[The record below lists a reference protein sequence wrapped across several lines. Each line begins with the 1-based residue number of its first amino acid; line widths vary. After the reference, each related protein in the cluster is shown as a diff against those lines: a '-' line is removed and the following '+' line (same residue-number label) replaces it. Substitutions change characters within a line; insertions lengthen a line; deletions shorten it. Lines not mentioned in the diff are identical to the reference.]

1 MLASL
6 ILSGAG
12 QFLAG
17 ARRRGIIWFGIV
29 CALPLFLLG
38 IYTSPLVPAKAR
50 NSPLGCQHDCMG
62 RDVVRLTPSNSS
74 IALVGLG
81 YFNPSFVRSFRHVFT
96 PRASFVSGLSRTH
109 NRHDTD
115 HQ

>member
-38 IYTSPLVPAKAR
+38 IYASPLVPAKAAI
-50 NSPLGCQHDCMG
+50 PLLGVNMI
-62 RDVVRLTPSNSS
+62 VWVAMLYRLTPSNSS
-74 IALVGLG
+74 IALVG
-81 YFNPSFVRSFRHVFT
+81 V
-96 PRASFVSGLSRTH
+96 GLF
-109 NRHDTD
+109 
-115 HQ
+115 

>member
-38 IYTSPLVPAKAR
+38 IYTSPLVPAKAAI
-50 NSPLGCQHDCMG
+50 PLLGVNMMYGSRCCKTHTVQFVDCVG
-62 RDVVRLTPSNSS
+62 G
-74 IALVGLG
+74 VGL
-81 YFNPSFVRSFRHVFT
+81 F
-96 PRASFVSGLSRTH
+96 
-109 NRHDTD
+109 
-115 HQ
+115 